1 MARRRRRRG
10 GRGETGTVIGL
21 VLAVVAILVILGAG
35 GWLWFGAERPT
46 KRDPESLCPADG
58 RLAGITVI
66 LIDSSDPLP
75 EIGRREVKTL
85 LTDIATRAA
94 VNERIDL
101 RVMTPEN
108 GGSRSLFSRCNP
120 GDGSD
125 LDEWT
130 ANPALAR
137 KRWITT
143 FERPLA
149 EALGTGLAPHTAD
162 VSPIMSAIQGI
173 AVDSFAGQ
181 AVADLPKSLVIVS
194 DMVENTPLYS
204 QFRGDLRYDTFRASP
219 AYRQY
224 HTDLKDASVTL
235 FYIERATSRFRSV
248 EHVRFWG
255 QWIVDNLG
263 RPGPVHK
270 LQGAG

>member
-21 VLAVVAILVILGAG
+21 VLTVVAILAILGAG

-46 KRDPESLCPADG
+46 KRDSESLCPADG
-58 RLAGITVI
+58 HLAGITVI

-85 LTDIATRAA
+85 LTDIATGAA

-101 RVMTPEN
+101 RVMTPED
-108 GGSRSLFSRCNP
+108 GGSRVLFSRCNP

-137 KRWITT
+137 KRWITA

-149 EALGTGLAPHTAD
+149 EALGTGLAPHTGE
-162 VSPIMSAIQGI
+162 VSPIMSAIQAI
-173 AVDSFAGQ
+173 AVDSFTGR

-204 QFRGDLRYDTFRASP
+204 QFRSDLRYDTFKASP

-224 HTDLKDASVTL
+224 RTDLGGAAVTL
-235 FYIERATSRFRSV
+235 FYIERAASKLKSVDHVGFWQQWVDDNRGRFERA
-248 EHVRFWG
+248 
-255 QWIVDNLG
+255 
-263 RPGPVHK
+263 HK